1 MRDKG
6 VSSFAIFK
14 WNLFVKSVASCCSD
28 DACYDACNG
37 TSGCANSSASRAAN
51 CAIQCACDR
60 IRNHG
65 TGDGSY
71 GQTCRTCDGF
81 LRGSV

>member
-37 TSGCANSSASRAAN
+37 AHPNAGWVLKPPVSSRQRAM
-51 CAIQCACDR
+51 
-60 IRNHG
+60 
-65 TGDGSY
+65 
-71 GQTCRTCDGF
+71 
-81 LRGSV
+81 